1 MDKTY
6 DHNIVSLLAFAPI
19 GATGYLVHEL
29 VLDIHFGTSTYE
41 SCTPE
46 DHGISSVATLRVC
59 IFF

>member
-1 MDKTY
+1 MDEIY
-6 DHNIVSLLAFAPI
+6 GHNIISLSAFASI
-19 GATGYLVHEL
+19 DATGHLVYEF
-29 VLDIHFGTSTYE
+29 VLDIHFGASTYE